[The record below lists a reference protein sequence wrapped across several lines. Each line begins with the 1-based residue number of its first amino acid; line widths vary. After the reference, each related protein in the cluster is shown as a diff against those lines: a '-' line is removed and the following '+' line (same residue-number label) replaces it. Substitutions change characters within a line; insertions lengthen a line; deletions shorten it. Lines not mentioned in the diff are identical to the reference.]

1 MFFRD
6 NTLMLLKSRYG
17 TMDEIQSTLA
27 LYGITVDLLCNAAFQ
42 CLPNIPAQSKPQLL
56 NERINRA
63 LRDQNVA
70 VLITGAI
77 LLEDTLINKDPTSVY
92 ASDPLWLLADEIL
105 GIAIA
110 ELIGGPK
117 AKLVFTHYD
126 QNKPG
131 ILATLGPFLDDA
143 MAGLIAGCM
152 VAW

>member
-1 MFFRD
+1 
-6 NTLMLLKSRYG
+6 
-17 TMDEIQSTLA
+17 MDEIQSTLA
-27 LYGITVDLLCNAAFQ
+27 TYGITIDLLCDAAFQ
-42 CLPNIPAQSKPQLL
+42 CIPDISAQSDP
-56 NERINRA
+56 ERLKERMNKA
-63 LRDQNVA
+63 LADTNVA

-77 LLEDTLINKDPTSVY
+77 LLEEKLIIQDPDSVY
-92 ASDPLWLLADEIL
+92 ASDPLWLLADEII
-105 GIAIA
+105 GISIA

-152 VAW
+152 VSAW

>member
-1 MFFRD
+1 
-6 NTLMLLKSRYG
+6 
-17 TMDEIQSTLA
+17 MDEIQSTLA
-27 LYGITVDLLCNAAFQ
+27 TYGITIDLLCDAAFQ
-42 CLPNIPAQSKPQLL
+42 CTPDISAQSDPKRLK
-56 NERINRA
+56 ERINKA
-63 LRDQNVA
+63 LADTNVA

-77 LLEDTLINKDPTSVY
+77 LLEEKLIIQDPDSVY
-92 ASDPLWLLADEIL
+92 ASDPLWLLADEII
-105 GIAIA
+105 GISIA

-152 VAW
+152 VSAW

>member
-1 MFFRD
+1 
-6 NTLMLLKSRYG
+6 
-17 TMDEIQSTLA
+17 MDDIQSTLSS
-27 LYGITVDLLCNAAFQ
+27 YGITVDLLCDAAFQ
-42 CLPNIPAQSKPQLL
+42 CIPSIPVQTDPSLL
-56 NERINRA
+56 KKQIDRA
-63 LRDQNVA
+63 LSDKNVA
-70 VLITGAI
+70 VLLTGAI
-77 LLEDTLINKDPTSVY
+77 LLEDRLVTKDPSSVY

-143 MAGLIAGCM
+143 MAGLIAGCL
-152 VAW
+152 VPAW